1 LTGRYVVGKVLW
13 ALGTLAFVL
22 VFNFF
27 LFRAAGDPKTD
38 LLRNPKLSGQAVEN
52 LIEERGLNEST
63 WTQFRIYVG
72 NVLTGELETS
82 YSSNRAVSREL
93 LDALPNTL
101 LLVGTAT
108 ILAAIIGSWL
118 GVVAASRRGTK
129 RDGAITQGSLV
140 LYSMPEFWL
149 GMVLIWLFAATV
161 PFFPT
166 GLKSDPG
173 ADFTAAE
180 YAWNV
185 AQHAALPIITLT
197 LGLLGSYV
205 VIMRS
210 SLSDTLR
217 EDFVVTARAIGLP
230 RHRVL
235 RDHAVRNALLPVV
248 TLAGLNLGFVVSGAI
263 TVEALFSWPGIGLL
277 TIDAIDNKDY
287 PMLQGIFLLTSAAVI
302 LANLLTDILYS
313 YLDPRVRVS

>member
-1 LTGRYVVGKVLW
+1 LNARFVVGKVLW

-38 LLRNPKLSGQAVEN
+38 LLRNPRLSGQAVEN

-63 WTQFRIYVG
+63 WTQFRIYVQ
-72 NVLTGELETS
+72 NTLSGELETA
-82 YSSNRAVSREL
+82 YSTNRPVSKEL
-93 LDALPNTL
+93 LEALPNTL

-108 ILAAIIGSWL
+108 ILAALIGSWL
-118 GVVAASRRGTK
+118 GVIAASRRGTK

-173 ADFTAAE
+173 ADLTASE

-287 PMLQGIFLLTSAAVI
+287 PLLQGIFLLTSAAVI
-302 LANLLTDILYS
+302 IANLLTDILYS